1 MIERILKIVYVFA
14 MFINVG
20 LYGVSFILKL
30 NVIPIQVDLSGLSAV
45 EKREMLSNLAIN
57 YPLGESMYYV
67 AIGLSIVLAIVLLT
81 YLNVKLVSWRR
92 RKLDLFLE
100 FLDSVSICL
109 KLTESFSFMWWY
121 YELYRLE
128 M

>member
-30 NVIPIQVDLSGLSAV
+30 NMIPIQVDLSGLSVV
-45 EKREMLSNLAIN
+45 EKRQMLSNLAIN
-57 YPLGESMYYV
+57 YPLGESMHYV

-81 YLNVKLVSWRR
+81 YLNIKLVSWRR
-92 RKLDLFLE
+92 RK
-100 FLDSVSICL
+100 
-109 KLTESFSFMWWY
+109 
-121 YELYRLE
+121 
-128 M
+128 

>member
-1 MIERILKIVYVFA
+1 

-57 YPLGESMYYV
+57 YPLGESMHYV
-67 AIGLSIVLAIVLLT
+67 AIGLSIVLAIVLIT
-81 YLNVKLVSWRR
+81 YLIMKLVWWRK
-92 RKLDLFLE
+92 RK
-100 FLDSVSICL
+100 
-109 KLTESFSFMWWY
+109 Y
-121 YELYRLE
+121 A
-128 M
+128 

>member
-1 MIERILKIVYVFA
+1 MEGNLSDKRILKIVYIFA

-30 NVIPIQVDLSGLSAV
+30 NMIPIQVDLSGLSAV

-92 RKLDLFLE
+92 RK
-100 FLDSVSICL
+100 
-109 KLTESFSFMWWY
+109 Y
-121 YELYRLE
+121 A
-128 M
+128 

>member
-14 MFINVG
+14 MFVDVG

-30 NVIPIQVDLSGLSAV
+30 NMIPTQVDLSGLSAV

-57 YPLGESMYYV
+57 YPLGESMHYV

-92 RKLDLFLE
+92 RK
-100 FLDSVSICL
+100 
-109 KLTESFSFMWWY
+109 
-121 YELYRLE
+121 
-128 M
+128 

>member
-14 MFINVG
+14 MFVDVG

-30 NVIPIQVDLSGLSAV
+30 NMIPTQVDLSGLSAV

-67 AIGLSIVLAIVLLT
+67 AIGFSIVLAIVLLT

-92 RKLDLFLE
+92 RK
-100 FLDSVSICL
+100 
-109 KLTESFSFMWWY
+109 
-121 YELYRLE
+121 
-128 M
+128 

>member
-57 YPLGESMYYV
+57 YPLGEQLLST
-67 AIGLSIVLAIVLLT
+67 AIKLSIILAII
-81 YLNVKLVSWRR
+81 LVVYVVGKIMKK
-92 RKLDLFLE
+92 RKL
-100 FLDSVSICL
+100 
-109 KLTESFSFMWWY
+109 KQA
-121 YELYRLE
+121 
-128 M
+128 

>member
-1 MIERILKIVYVFA
+1 

-30 NVIPIQVDLSGLSAV
+30 NMIPIQVDLSGLSVV
-45 EKREMLSNLAIN
+45 EKRQMLSNLAIN
-57 YPLGESMYYV
+57 SPLGESMHYV

-92 RKLDLFLE
+92 RK
-100 FLDSVSICL
+100 
-109 KLTESFSFMWWY
+109 
-121 YELYRLE
+121 
-128 M
+128 

>member
-14 MFINVG
+14 MFVDVG

-30 NVIPIQVDLSGLSAV
+30 NMIPTQVDLSGLSAV

-57 YPLGESMYYV
+57 YTLGESMYYV

-92 RKLDLFLE
+92 RK
-100 FLDSVSICL
+100 
-109 KLTESFSFMWWY
+109 
-121 YELYRLE
+121 
-128 M
+128 

>member
-45 EKREMLSNLAIN
+45 EKRQMLSNLAIN

-67 AIGLSIVLAIVLLT
+67 AIGLSIVLAIVL
-81 YLNVKLVSWRR
+81 
-92 RKLDLFLE
+92 
-100 FLDSVSICL
+100 SICL

>member
-1 MIERILKIVYVFA
+1 MIKRILKIVYVFA

-30 NVIPIQVDLSGLSAV
+30 DVIPIQVDLSGLSAF

-57 YPLGESMYYV
+57 YPLGESMYHI

-81 YLNVKLVSWRR
+81 YLNIKLVSWRR
-92 RKLDLFLE
+92 RK
-100 FLDSVSICL
+100 
-109 KLTESFSFMWWY
+109 
-121 YELYRLE
+121 
-128 M
+128 

>member
-30 NVIPIQVDLSGLSAV
+30 NMIPILVDLSGLSVV
-45 EKREMLSNLAIN
+45 EKRQMLSNLAIN
-57 YPLGESMYYV
+57 YPLGESMHYV

-92 RKLDLFLE
+92 RK
-100 FLDSVSICL
+100 
-109 KLTESFSFMWWY
+109 
-121 YELYRLE
+121 
-128 M
+128 

>member
-45 EKREMLSNLAIN
+45 EKRKVKIKTFLRSSIT
-57 YPLGESMYYV
+57 PL
-67 AIGLSIVLAIVLLT
+67 
-81 YLNVKLVSWRR
+81 
-92 RKLDLFLE
+92 
-100 FLDSVSICL
+100 
-109 KLTESFSFMWWY
+109 
-121 YELYRLE
+121 
-128 M
+128 